1 MGLRDWINDNSSIA
15 TIGAAALLVVSLGWL
30 TVPTGSRA
38 VDPGNAYYDDT
49 ETGEVFEASARRV
62 PPIQSPDGNEAVQAH
77 FYACGECTEESR
89 FLGYYEKFTAE
100 AKR

>member
-38 VDPGNAYYDDT
+38 VAPGNAYYYDT
-49 ETGEVFEASARRV
+49 ETGGGVRGV
-62 PPIQSPDGNEAVQAH
+62 G
-77 FYACGECTEESR
+77 
-89 FLGYYEKFTAE
+89 AE
-100 AKR
+100 GAADPEPGRQ

>member
-1 MGLRDWINDNSSIA
+1 
-15 TIGAAALLVVSLGWL
+15 
-30 TVPTGSRA
+30 
-38 VDPGNAYYDDT
+38 
-49 ETGEVFEASARRV
+49 VFEASARRV
-62 PPIQSPDGNEAVQAH
+62 LPIQSPDGNEAVQAH